1 MISFNHALE
10 AVRLSEAFDLRADLQ
25 ECLYA
30 LQACG
35 DDLAPDLPALAR
47 AHRKRK
53 GPSQGT
59 IIVETLRLG
68 PTHKGGPTH
77 KDLYADCYLAL
88 ATWVHEW
95 NRRHLRLV

>member
-1 MISFNHALE
+1 MISFSHALE

-25 ECLYA
+25 ECLDA

-35 DDLAPDLPALAR
+35 DDLADDLPALAR
-47 AHRKRK
+47 EHRKRK

-59 IIVETLRLG
+59 IIVETLRLEPAAG
-68 PTHKGGPTH
+68 AE
-77 KDLYADCYLAL
+77 LYADCYLAL
-88 ATWVHEW
+88 ATWVHDW